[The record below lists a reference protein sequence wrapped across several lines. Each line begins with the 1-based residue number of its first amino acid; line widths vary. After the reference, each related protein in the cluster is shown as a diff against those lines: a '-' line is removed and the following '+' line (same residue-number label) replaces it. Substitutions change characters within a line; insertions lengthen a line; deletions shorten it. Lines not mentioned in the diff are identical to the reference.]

1 MRTHP
6 IVASLAVIATA
17 AMTACA
23 AESTSSSPTAR
34 TEAVPVVAGAAKL
47 DRDAAVVRLPL
58 DDYGMDARGQ
68 QLAAAATQ
76 IVFARCVTGSAEVG
90 AATLNDARASLAA
103 APDVSHW
110 LFGYWDAEY
119 LAAHGIRDGRAT
131 TSIGNGLDDVDPSKA
146 KKCVAS
152 EDALS
157 IEPIATTYQSQLVQT
172 QALSGASVLSWEKA
186 VADPRFQQLA
196 RERDQC
202 VAAKGYVTS
211 QESKLGG
218 VRLDPAWS
226 AEEKLKAALAEATC
240 ADQLELTQR
249 AADLQAAYQRQIIDQ
264 NQAEFVLIRKL
275 AEERVKKAEALLEE
289 AGVM

>member
-1 MRTHP
+1 
-6 IVASLAVIATA
+6 
-17 AMTACA
+17 
-23 AESTSSSPTAR
+23 
-34 TEAVPVVAGAAKL
+34 
-47 DRDAAVVRLPL
+47 
-58 DDYGMDARGQ
+58 MD
-68 QLAAAATQ
+68 
-76 IVFARCVTGSAEVG
+76 
-90 AATLNDARASLAA
+90 
-103 APDVSHW
+103 W
-110 LFGYWDAEY
+110 
-119 LAAHGIRDGRAT
+119 T
-131 TSIGNGLDDVDPSKA
+131 TSIRPRPR
-146 KKCVAS
+146 KCVAS
-152 EDALS
+152 EDALG

-264 NQAEFVLIRKL
+264 NQAEFVQIRKL